1 MANITIH
8 GNIGREPELRTA
20 GSSQVLSFSVA
31 DKGFIP
37 VKGGGQAP
45 AQWYNVEVWGQQGE
59 RLYNTLSKGS
69 EVVVSGQLVQRPYT
83 SKKNA
88 AEAMSLDVKASSVSF
103 AGRKSEGSG
112 DSFDRRNTS
121 EEVPF

>member
-8 GNIGREPELRTA
+8 GNIGRDPELRTA

-59 RLYNTLSKGS
+59 RLYNTLAKGS
-69 EVVVSGQLVQRPYT
+69 EVVISGQLVQRPYT
-83 SKKNA
+83 NKSG
-88 AEAMSLDVKASSVSF
+88 AEVVSLDVKASSVSF
-103 AGRKSEGSG
+103 AGKKSEDSG
-112 DSFDRRNTS
+112 DSFGGRRST

>member
-8 GNIGREPELRTA
+8 GNIGRAPELRTA

-37 VKGGGQAP
+37 TKGGGQAP

-59 RLYNTLSKGS
+59 RLYNTLAKGS
-69 EVVVSGQLVQRPYT
+69 EVVISGQLVQRPYT
-83 SKKNA
+83 NKEGDGA
-88 AEAMSLDVKASSVSF
+88 VSLDVKASSVSF
-103 AGRKSEGSG
+103 AGKKSEGSG
-112 DSFDRRNTS
+112 DHFGGRQST

>member
-8 GNIGREPELRTA
+8 GNIGRDPELRTA
-20 GSSQVLSFSVA
+20 GSAQVLSFSVA

-45 AQWYNVEVWGQQGE
+45 AQWYSVEVWGQQGE
-59 RLYNTLSKGS
+59 RLYNTLTKGS
-69 EVVVSGQLVQRPYT
+69 EVVISGQLVQRPYT
-83 SKKNA
+83 NKSG
-88 AEAMSLDVKASSVSF
+88 AEVMSLDVKASSVSF
-103 AGRKSEGSG
+103 AGKKSEDSG
-112 DSFDRRNTS
+112 DIFGGRRST